1 MDPQLRDLQER
12 YTRLCKLL
20 GHAPAYS
27 YQHQIQTRPLMDGA
41 PHVELAGGSYEYVVT
56 ERGRELERRTAR
68 DQDELLYWLMSDV
81 TAGVAMRLDAKRLF
95 RTGDA
100 RRWWFARNVELLRG
114 LSPEWGDRKQ
124 AEYEQVL
131 SKHPYRDPKASG
143 KRGWRF
149 WG

>member
-1 MDPQLRDLQER
+1 MDLDLRDLQER
-12 YTRLCKLL
+12 YKALCELL

-41 PHVELAGGSYEYVVT
+41 PHVELADGRYEYVVT

-81 TAGVAMRLDAKRLF
+81 TRGVAIALNAKRLF

-100 RRWWFARNVELLRG
+100 RRWWFAKDVEMLSGLR
-114 LSPEWGDRKQ
+114 PEWGDRKR
-124 AEYEQVL
+124 AEYARVL
-131 SKHPYRDPKASG
+131 SKNPYLDQKASG